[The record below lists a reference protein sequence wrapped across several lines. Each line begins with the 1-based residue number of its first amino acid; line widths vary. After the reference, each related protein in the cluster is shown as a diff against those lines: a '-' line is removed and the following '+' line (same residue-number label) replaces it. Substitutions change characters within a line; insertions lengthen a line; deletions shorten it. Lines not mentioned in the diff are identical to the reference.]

1 MLHSQ
6 SEPRA
11 EERRAYRIPVKT
23 EDRLAP
29 GDAEW
34 RARLEAVLRQ
44 KQENDQQIAKLLE
57 DLRGGVKLPQEL
69 RGGAQGA
76 VWGVRARGPPA
87 EQPTPD
93 RGQPHA
99 EERRAYR
106 IPDFCW
112 RYGISRSTA
121 YKLAKE
127 GRLRLVKVGG
137 RSLILHEDAE
147 ALLREGALS

>member
-6 SEPRA
+6 
-11 EERRAYRIPVKT
+11 VKT
-23 EDRLAP
+23 EDRPAP

-69 RGGAQGA
+69 RGDAQGA
-76 VWGVRARGPPA
+76 VRGVRARGPPV
-87 EQPTPD
+87 EQPTPG

-112 RYGISRSTA
+112 RYGISRSTTYA
-121 YKLAKE
+121 LAKS
-127 GRLRLVKVGG
+127 GRLRLIKVNG
-137 RSLILHEDAE
+137 RTLVLHEDAE
-147 ALLREGALS
+147 ALLRAGA

>member
-1 MLHSQ
+1 MH
-6 SEPRA
+6 
-11 EERRAYRIPVKT
+11 KT
-23 EDRLAP
+23 EDRFAP

-34 RARLEAVLRQ
+34 RARLEGVLRQ

-76 VWGVRARGPPA
+76 VRGVRARGPPM
-87 EQPTPD
+87 EQPTPG
-93 RGQPHA
+93 RGQSHA

-112 RYGISRSTA
+112 RYGISRSTTYA
-121 YKLAKE
+121 LAKS
-127 GRLRLVKVGG
+127 GRLRLIKVNG
-137 RSLILHEDAE
+137 RTLVLHEDAE
-147 ALLREGALS
+147 ALLREGA

>member
-1 MLHSQ
+1 MLTANH
-6 SEPRA
+6 PRA
-11 EERRAYRIPVKT
+11 DEKRAYRIPVKT

-137 RSLILHEDAE
+137 RSLISHENAE
-147 ALLREGALS
+147 AVLREGA

>member
-1 MLHSQ
+1 MH
-6 SEPRA
+6 
-11 EERRAYRIPVKT
+11 KT

-34 RARLEAVLRQ
+34 RARLEAVVRQ

-57 DLRGGVKLPQEL
+57 E
-69 RGGAQGA
+69 A
-76 VWGVRARGPPA
+76 VRGVRAKGPPV
-87 EQPTPD
+87 EQPTPG

-112 RYGISRSTA
+112 RYGISRSTTYA
-121 YKLAKE
+121 LAKS
-127 GRLRLVKVGG
+127 GRLRLIKVNG
-137 RSLILHEDAE
+137 RTLVLHEDAE
-147 ALLREGALS
+147 ALLRAGA

>member
-1 MLHSQ
+1 MH
-6 SEPRA
+6 
-11 EERRAYRIPVKT
+11 KT
-23 EDRLAP
+23 EDRFAP

-34 RARLEAVLRQ
+34 RARLEAVLCQ
-44 KQENDQQIAKLLE
+44 KQENDQQIVKLLE
-57 DLRGGVKLPQEL
+57 DLRGGVKLPQKL

-76 VWGVRARGPPA
+76 VWGVGARGPPA

-147 ALLREGALS
+147 AVLREGA

>member
-1 MLHSQ
+1 MH
-6 SEPRA
+6 
-11 EERRAYRIPVKT
+11 KT
-23 EDRLAP
+23 EDRFAP

-57 DLRGGVKLPQEL
+57 DLSGGVKLPQEL
-69 RGGAQGA
+69 RGVPQGA
-76 VWGVRARGPPA
+76 VRDVRARGPPM
-87 EQPTPD
+87 EQPTPG

-112 RYGISRSTA
+112 RYGISRSTTYA
-121 YKLAKE
+121 LAKS
-127 GRLRLVKVGG
+127 GRLRLIKVNG
-137 RSLILHEDAE
+137 RTLVLHEDAE
-147 ALLREGALS
+147 ALLREGA

>member
-1 MLHSQ
+1 M
-6 SEPRA
+6 
-11 EERRAYRIPVKT
+11 
-23 EDRLAP
+23 
-29 GDAEW
+29 
-34 RARLEAVLRQ
+34 LRQ

-112 RYGISRSTA
+112 PLWHQQIDRIQASERGP
-121 YKLAKE
+121 LAACE
-127 GRLRLVKVGG
+127 GGG
-137 RSLILHEDAE
+137 P
-147 ALLREGALS
+147 